1 MKDDLSQPWLNKHVC
16 PTEVAPSTGSQIYRA
31 VGKRVLDIVLA
42 VFLLVLCFPV
52 FLLISVL
59 VWLDGGPPVFSHERV
74 GRGGRAF
81 KCLKFRTM
89 QVGSERLLRQHLQE
103 NAKARQEWDAQQKLT
118 DDPRITRVGRFL
130 RRTSLDE
137 LPQIVNVLRGEMS
150 LVGPRP
156 VTVDELDRY
165 AGHLPKYLALRP
177 GVTGLWQVHGRGRVS
192 YAERVKM
199 DARYFA
205 DLSFGGDLLLL
216 FKTSLVVVRWQGQ

>member
-1 MKDDLSQPWLNKHVC
+1 
-16 PTEVAPSTGSQIYRA
+16 
-31 VGKRVLDIVLA
+31 
-42 VFLLVLCFPV
+42 
-52 FLLISVL
+52 
-59 VWLDGGPPVFSHERV
+59 
-74 GRGGRAF
+74 
-81 KCLKFRTM
+81 
-89 QVGSERLLRQHLQE
+89 
-103 NAKARQEWDAQQKLT
+103 
-118 DDPRITRVGRFL
+118 
-130 RRTSLDE
+130 
-137 LPQIVNVLRGEMS
+137 MS

-205 DLSFGGDLLLL
+205 NLSFGGDLLLL